1 MLYSIKYNKYL
12 KEGRFNDVN
21 EVMKGSLS
29 LESDIR
35 NNLNKLLKEV
45 KKELKKDSN
54 LNNLKFIEFILNHP
68 YDCKY
73 LSENSYKV
81 VREFVNDKM

>member
-21 EVMKGSLS
+21 EVLKGSLS

-45 KKELKKDSN
+45 KKELKDNSN
-54 LNNLKFIEFILNHP
+54 LNNLKFIEFILKNP
-68 YDCKY
+68 YDCRY
-73 LSENSYKV
+73 LSEDSYKV